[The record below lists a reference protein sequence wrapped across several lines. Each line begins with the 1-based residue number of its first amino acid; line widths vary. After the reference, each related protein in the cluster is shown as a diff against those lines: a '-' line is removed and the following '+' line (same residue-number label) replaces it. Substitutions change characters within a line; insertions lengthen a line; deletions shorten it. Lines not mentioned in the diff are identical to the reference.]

1 MIFRVILPLI
11 LGVLVLPACQQD
23 EQSAR
28 PDDLVEYDI
37 KTHSDSSFTFSI
49 RGEAYNEGST
59 LERVSILLNDP
70 NCPVELISSKLEID
84 YKDGGV
90 NFYITTELRFKDE
103 ASAIEFHHVQYDVF
117 NQHLTG
123 FRGIEVKDFSEST
136 TITGIWSAASSKL
149 ETLLT
154 TVTYVERVRLAD
166 GSQWVFDSDSLFLTL
181 ATLNLEQLTETE
193 DEEE

>member
-1 MIFRVILPLI
+1 VTTVALI
-11 LGVLVLPACQQD
+11 LGMLVLPACQQD

-37 KTHSDSSFTFSI
+37 KTHSDGSFTFSI

-70 NCPVELISSKLEID
+70 NCPVELISNKLEID
-84 YKDGGV
+84 YKDRDV
-90 NFYITTELRFKDE
+90 RFNITTELRFKDE
-103 ASAIEFHHVQYDVF
+103 ASAIEVGYMQYDVF
-117 NQHLTG
+117 NQHLKN
-123 FRGIEVKDFSEST
+123 FRDIEVKDFSEST
-136 TITGIWSAASSKL
+136 TITGIWSATGSKL

-154 TVTYVERVRLAD
+154 TVTYVARVRLAD
-166 GSQWVFDSDSLFLTL
+166 GSQWVFDLDSLVLTL
-181 ATLNLEQLTETE
+181 ASLNLEQLTETE